1 MNHFLGC
8 SDLMGCS
15 PKGLL
20 FRRTK
25 KKRGIFLLLAILL
38 IGVIV
43 FAGGG
48 IAVKAY
54 TQEEEEALEKL
65 DEQVKELLEAL
76 DTEDLQEYLDSL
88 EDYQG
93 TDIKE
98 SISDLITGDYTSL
111 WQSVLSLVWQEG
123 RSMLPA
129 FAVILAATLL
139 CGILNSTKNGF
150 LHSTMSDIINF
161 SAYISVGAVVLAVLS
176 GLLQTGFSAME
187 SMRTQMEIVYP
198 LLLTLMAAS
207 GGSVSAGVFRP
218 AVAFLSSGICELFT
232 AVVLP
237 SSVAVI
243 VLAFVGNL
251 SPDVRTEK
259 LGDFFKSINKW
270 LIGLTLG
277 LFTLFL
283 TVQGIASSQYDGLS
297 LRAIK
302 YLVSGSVPIVGGFLS
317 GGVDLVLAG
326 SALIKNAIGSFAVFL
341 LLGVLLRPVLLFA
354 VFQLFLRLLAAVT
367 EPIGG
372 KVSAFLTRLASDC
385 GFFLA
390 GLLCIAFLYFLTI
403 VLLVCSTGVIF

>member
-1 MNHFLGC
+1 MRKLCQTRLQMRLFARRR
-8 SDLMGCS
+8 
-15 PKGLL
+15 PKS
-20 FRRTK
+20 RM
-25 KKRGIFLLLAILL
+25 IFLLSAILL
-38 IGVIV
+38 IVV
-43 FAGGG
+43 LFAGGG
-48 IAVKAY
+48 LTADAY
-54 TQEEEEALEKL
+54 TQEEEEALAEL
-65 DEQVKELLEAL
+65 DAQVEELLDAL
-76 DTEDLQEYLDSL
+76 DTEELQAYLETL
-88 EDYQG
+88 QDYDG
-93 TDIKE
+93 ADIKE
-98 SISDLITGDYTSL
+98 ALSDLITGDFTLDYPSL

-123 RSMLPA
+123 RTMLPA

-139 CGILNSTKNGF
+139 CGILNSAKNGF

-187 SMRTQMEIVYP
+187 SMRKQMEIVYP

-277 LFTLFL
+277 LFALFL

-326 SALIKNAIGSFAVFL
+326 SALIKNAVGSFAVFL
-341 LLGVLLRPVLLFA
+341 LFGALLRPVLLFA
-354 VFQLFLRLLAAVT
+354 VFQLFLRLSAAVT

-372 KVSAFLTRLASDC
+372 KVSAFLSRLATDS